1 MFHPP
6 GRRQSGATMKP
17 DLTNSYVGLL
27 LRVREPHALPRLP
40 LASSLCAIVLGGL
53 DELDELDGMVRKI
66 LQLYC
71 LRRKGS
77 LYARRRHFIYSGA
90 VGSHIVAWKKEMT
103 GRGVGN

>member
-6 GRRQSGATMKP
+6 EIRQSSGTMKP

-27 LRVREPHALPRLP
+27 LRVREAHALPRLP
-40 LASSLCAIVLGGL
+40 LASSLCALVLGGL
-53 DELDELDGMVRKI
+53 DELDELDGTVRKI
-66 LQLYC
+66 LRLYC
-71 LRRKGS
+71 LQRKGS

-90 VGSHIVAWKKEMT
+90 VGSHIAAWKNEMT